1 MARRKKMRK
10 AYLQR
15 FAADNIHTGPKKA
28 NYVWLQN
35 SQENAEQLRRG
46 ELMFFDANGK
56 HVGDGW
62 ISGPNPRKVVQEN
75 LEVQR
80 VLQSTRFQRVEE
92 FNHIALI
99 KTKKQELRL
108 YFSGGDHFLM
118 EINHVVN
125 SVKRSIIF
133 KDKKKLLRAYDMGV
147 ITWVES
153 SPLVR

>member
-15 FAADNIHTGPKKA
+15 FAANNVHTGPMRA
-28 NYVWLQN
+28 NYIWLQN
-35 SQENAEQLRRG
+35 KQEHAEKMRQG
-46 ELMFFDANGK
+46 ELMFFDKDGK
-56 HVGDGW
+56 HIGDGW
-62 ISGPNPRKVVQEN
+62 ISGPNPRKVVKER
-75 LEVQR
+75 LKVQK
-80 VLQSTRFQRVEE
+80 LMQSTRLQRVEE
-92 FNHIALI
+92 FNHIALV

-108 YFSGGDHFLM
+108 YFSGGEHFLM

-125 SVKRSIIF
+125 KVKRSTIF

-147 ITWVES
+147 VTWVES